1 MTSMNGAG
9 VQGAAQERVD
19 EICQMADALRIPLH
33 AMVEL
38 TYRCNVDCVHCYC
51 QHLRNTNG
59 REELRAVE
67 WKRVLDE
74 LAELGVFH
82 LTLTGGEIFVRQD
95 FWEIAHHAKALHFSM
110 TLFTNGT
117 LLTPE
122 HADRLA
128 ELRPTSIEMSLLGAT
143 EATHDRLA
151 RMPGAWRRMMRGA
164 ELLRERH
171 LAFVFKTTL
180 MQENLHEQRDL
191 EGTAKAHGCR
201 AHKCGTEVSPRND
214 GDRNPQR
221 YQIGQRAMFDYYISD
236 AGGEIVLPPQ
246 QSTRERSKQK
256 STCGA
261 GVTGCAVSPYGD
273 FLPCLQLL
281 LPFGNVRD
289 RSLRDMWEHPPELIG
304 RLRETKAYGQI
315 PACAQCDLIDYCRR
329 CHGLAQLDT
338 GAWDSCD
345 WQARRTA
352 EVVCAVVHY
361 EREGIVPN
369 FEEDARKIDRRANGL
384 LQIQGMA
391 M

>member
-1 MTSMNGAG
+1 MRPANSASM
-9 VQGAAQERVD
+9 QEAAQERVG

-38 TYRCNVDCVHCYC
+38 TYRCTVDCVHCYC
-51 QHLRNTNG
+51 QHLRNTDG
-59 REELRAVE
+59 REELRTVE
-67 WKRVLDE
+67 WKQVLDE

-82 LTLTGGEIFVRQD
+82 LTLTGGEIFLRQD

-122 HADRLA
+122 QADRLA

-151 RMPGAWRRMMRGA
+151 GMPGAWRRMMRGA
-164 ELLRERH
+164 ELLRKRH

-180 MQENLHEQRDL
+180 MQENFHEQRDL
-191 EGTAKAHGCR
+191 ERIAKAYGCR

-236 AGGEIVLPPQ
+236 AGGEIALPSQ
-246 QSTRERSKQK
+246 QPTRERSKQK

-261 GVTGCAVSPYGD
+261 GVTGCAVNPYGD
-273 FLPCLQLL
+273 LLPCLQLL
-281 LPFGNVRD
+281 LPFGNVRE
-289 RSLRDMWEHPPELIG
+289 RSLPDMWERPPEWIA

-315 PACAQCDLIDYCRR
+315 PACAQCDLLDYCRR
-329 CHGLAQLDT
+329 CHGLAQLDA
-338 GAWDSCD
+338 GAWDACD
-345 WQARRTA
+345 RQARRTA
-352 EVVCAVVHY
+352 EVVRAVVNY
-361 EREGIVPN
+361 KRAGAVPDFADTVREMPVNVHG
-369 FEEDARKIDRRANGL
+369 A
-384 LQIQGMA
+384 LQNQGGTA
-391 M
+391 